1 MKRFVVTAILMAS
14 ALLYGGVAGLTAAE
28 TVHLSKQQVKQLVAT
43 AETPAEHM
51 KLAAY
56 FNQEADKLDAEAKYH
71 EGLAS
76 VYRSNPAAL
85 GTKNRAAGE
94 GGAMHCDNFAKSM
107 RGAATED
114 RALAAEH
121 EQMAKEATK

>member
-1 MKRFVVTAILMAS
+1 MKRFVTTVVLMAS
-14 ALLYGGVAGLTAAE
+14 ALLYGGVFHMTAAE

-56 FNQEADKLDAEAKYH
+56 FNQEADNLDAEAKYH
-71 EGLAS
+71 EGLAA

-85 GTKNRAAGE
+85 GTKNRVAGQ
-94 GGAMHCDNFAKSM
+94 GSALHCDNLAKSLHE
-107 RGAATED
+107 AANEE
-114 RALAAEH
+114 RQLAAEH

>member
-1 MKRFVVTAILMAS
+1 MKRFITTVVLMAS
-14 ALLYGGVAGLTAAE
+14 ALLYGGAARMAAAE
-28 TVHLSKQQVKQLVAT
+28 TVHLSKQQVKELVAT

-94 GGAMHCDNFAKSM
+94 GSAIHCDNFAKSM
-107 RGAATED
+107 HDAAGED
-114 RALAAEH
+114 RQLAAEH
-121 EQMAKEATK
+121 EKMAKEARK